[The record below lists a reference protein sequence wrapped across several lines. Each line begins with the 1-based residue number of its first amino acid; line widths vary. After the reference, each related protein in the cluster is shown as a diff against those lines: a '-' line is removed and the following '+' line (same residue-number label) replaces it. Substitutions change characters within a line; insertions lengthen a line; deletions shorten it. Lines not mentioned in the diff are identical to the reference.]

1 MGRKSYNA
9 NFKFRVAVAA
19 IKNDKTI
26 AQICQQFEVSASL
39 VHKWKKAFLEE
50 GEALFSDRN
59 KSKKNADHQAKKIQT
74 LYETVGQLTLERD
87 FLKKSWDKYQEGSD

>member
-9 NFKFRVAVAA
+9 KFKFRVALAA

-26 AQICQQFEVSASL
+26 AQICQQFEVAASL
-39 VHKWKKAFLEE
+39 VHKWKKALLEE
-50 GEALFSDRN
+50 GEAVFFG
-59 KSKKNADHQAKKIQT
+59 KKQDKKRADDKDKKIQT

-87 FLKKSWDKYQEGSD
+87 FLKKSWDKYQEESD